1 MVRVLLL
8 ALTDYHVYFMNNVF
22 LGRRI
27 PKMKIAI
34 LTNEYPPNIYGGA
47 GVHVENLTRE
57 LIAADNGT
65 HSVEVLCFGSQCLNA
80 PGIKVIGINS
90 TFDFGF
96 RETRMEKLAG
106 VLLRDIQMA
115 GVLGDA
121 DVIHCHTWYTH
132 LAGCLLKQLTGSPL
146 VLTTHSLEPQRPWKE
161 EQLGPGY
168 KVSGWIEMTAF
179 QCADGVIAVSS
190 AMKTDVQNLYG
201 VSPEKVR
208 VIYNGIDPGRYTPD
222 PDKTIL
228 TAHGIDSEKPFVL
241 FVGRIT
247 RQKGIIH
254 LVNAVRDIR
263 PGVGIVLCAGAPDTP
278 EIGLEMEQRVKEA
291 RMKSNRQ
298 VVWIPEFLSISE
310 VIKLYSLASV
320 FVCPSIYEP
329 FGLINIEAMA
339 CGTPVVGAAIGGIP
353 EIVVEGETG
362 LLVRFEARSE
372 TDPEPIDPKAYSKSL
387 AESINR
393 LLDAPDLAREMGK
406 RGRRRVEEVFSWRSV
421 AKQTIDFYKDLID
434 RQRSLSKS

>member
-1 MVRVLLL
+1 MLHNPFN
-8 ALTDYHVYFMNNVF
+8 DVF
-22 LGRRI
+22 QRKRL
-27 PKMKIAI
+27 PEMKIAI

-57 LIAADNGT
+57 LAAADNGA

-80 PGIKVIGINS
+80 PGLKVTGIDPAFN
-90 TFDFGF
+90 FGF
-96 RETRMEKLAG
+96 RETRLEKLAE

-115 GVLGDA
+115 GVLDRA
-121 DVIHCHTWYTH
+121 DIIHCHTWYTH

-168 KVSGWIEMTAF
+168 KVSGWIERTAF
-179 QCADGVIAVSS
+179 QCAEGVIAVSG
-190 AMKTDVQNLYG
+190 AMKTDVQDLYG
-201 VSPEKVR
+201 VSPDKVR
-208 VIYNGIDPGRYTPD
+208 VIYNGIDPERYAPD
-222 PDKTIL
+222 PDKSVL
-228 TAHGIDSEKPFVL
+228 AAHGIDPEKPFVL

-254 LVNAVRDIR
+254 LVNAVRHIR
-263 PGVGIVLCAGAPDTP
+263 SGVGIVLCAGTPDTP
-278 EIGLEMEQRVKEA
+278 EIGREMERRVEEA
-291 RMKSNRQ
+291 RKKSDRQ
-298 VVWIPEFLSISE
+298 IVWIPEFLSISE

-320 FVCPSIYEP
+320 FICPSVYEP

-339 CGTPVVGAAIGGIP
+339 CGTSVVGAAVGGIP
-353 EIVVEGETG
+353 EIVIEGETG
-362 LLVRFEARSE
+362 LLVRFEPQSE
-372 TDPEPIDPKAYSKSL
+372 TDPEPRDPEAYSKSL

-406 RGRRRVEEVFSWRSV
+406 RGRRRTEEIFSWKSV
-421 AKQTIDFYKDLID
+421 ARQTIEFYKDLIEE
-434 RQRSLSKS
+434 RQRSV